1 MLVADILRNED
12 VDKSGADVAVCG
24 ERQDCVFTVQIER
37 LKGKFMSK
45 IIDITS
51 LIFILYLLNTV
62 SF

>member
-1 MLVADILRNED
+1 M
-12 VDKSGADVAVCG
+12 
-24 ERQDCVFTVQIER
+24 FTVQIER